1 MLPAA
6 KLPNLPAVSVVFRC
20 VCVSVSGMKK
30 REEGGDRYG
39 GRKTGGDSDEEM
51 RGADCRE
58 AFGSWMYER
67 DAACE

>member
-6 KLPNLPAVSVVFRC
+6 ERPNLPAVSVVFRC
-20 VCVSVSGMKK
+20 VRVSVCAMKK

-51 RGADCRE
+51 RGADCGE
-58 AFGSWMYER
+58 VFGSR
-67 DAACE
+67 DVRT